1 MKSAQTEEDAVRRV
15 VLDIYDEKKAEAL
28 LTLLQDL
35 SYVDAQTDSG
45 LKKWP
50 GNLSVFDNP
59 IYVEDFRI
67 YSREELHE
75 R

>member
-1 MKSAQTEEDAVRRV
+1 MAIKTI
-15 VLDIYDEKKAEAL
+15 VLNIYDEKKAEAL

-35 SYVDAQTDSG
+35 SYVDAQTSDG

-50 GNLSVFDNP
+50 GKLSVFDNP
-59 IYVEDFRI
+59 IYVDDFKI